1 MFIGGFSGEKWN
13 EIARTVASVAP
24 TERILVF
31 GSRAKGNF
39 REGSDVDLAV
49 EGSAWS
55 PSDAEHA
62 RDLLEERFFPWSF
75 DVILPP
81 SDGALAEHIQRVGF
95 EITLEQ
101 RPG

>member
-1 MFIGGFSGEKWN
+1 MTVGGFSDEKWS

-49 EGSAWS
+49 EGWMS
-55 PSDAEHA
+55 
-62 RDLLEERFFPWSF
+62 RL
-75 DVILPP
+75 
-81 SDGALAEHIQRVGF
+81 GIQPVPLSW
-95 EITLEQ
+95 I
-101 RPG
+101 